1 MRLPDRL
8 WLAAALAAPPAVVGA
23 VLLVLASDHDRHPIA
38 SLATGLFIGV
48 SFVGS
53 GLVAWWRR
61 PDNHT
66 GRLLALV
73 GFTFFLSALT
83 EANGARLFTAGIV
96 VNALP
101 IAALVHLILAYPSG
115 TLGSAVER
123 RLTGA
128 AYVLAIAGQL
138 ATLLLDPQP
147 AGLACDGPCPDNL
160 VALGHF
166 PRAERIVVDAVEA
179 VAFVLFL
186 LVVAVLVR
194 RWRSASAAYRRSLR
208 PVLLTGGATLTLF
221 GADFVASAVSHDAG
235 EAVGTI
241 AGIALMTVPIGFLYG
256 VARDRLAR
264 GGVAQLAVELER
276 LGPGRLGDALREL
289 LHDPTLVLAYR
300 RPDGAGHVTLEG
312 DKVEL
317 PPPGPGLTVIEPVA
331 AIVHDPALHAE
342 PELLA
347 SALATARLAL
357 ENERLQAELAAR
369 LQELKSSH
377 ARGLEAALEERR
389 RLERN
394 LHDGAQQRLV
404 SLALTLRMA
413 QARLPEGSGA
423 ARELLD
429 GASAELA
436 QALEDL
442 RELARGIHP
451 AVLSERGLAA
461 ALESLVTRSRLRVDL
476 ARLPE
481 ERLPGSV
488 EIAAYY
494 VVAEALTNVA
504 KYAESS
510 GVVVSVE
517 RLNGVARIDVVDD
530 GAGGAD
536 PARGSGL
543 RGLSDRLALLGG
555 RLEVASPAGAGTRVT
570 AEIPVT

>member
-1 MRLPDRL
+1 
-8 WLAAALAAPPAVVGA
+8 
-23 VLLVLASDHDRHPIA
+23 
-38 SLATGLFIGV
+38 
-48 SFVGS
+48 
-53 GLVAWWRR
+53 
-61 PDNHT
+61 
-66 GRLLALV
+66 
-73 GFTFFLSALT
+73 
-83 EANGARLFTAGIV
+83 
-96 VNALP
+96 
-101 IAALVHLILAYPSG
+101 
-115 TLGSAVER
+115 
-123 RLTGA
+123 
-128 AYVLAIAGQL
+128 
-138 ATLLLDPQP
+138 
-147 AGLACDGPCPDNL
+147 
-160 VALGHF
+160 
-166 PRAERIVVDAVEA
+166 
-179 VAFVLFL
+179 
-186 LVVAVLVR
+186 
-194 RWRSASAAYRRSLR
+194 
-208 PVLLTGGATLTLF
+208 
-221 GADFVASAVSHDAG
+221 
-235 EAVGTI
+235 
-241 AGIALMTVPIGFLYG
+241 
-256 VARDRLAR
+256 
-264 GGVAQLAVELER
+264 
-276 LGPGRLGDALREL
+276 
-289 LHDPTLVLAYR
+289 
-300 RPDGAGHVTLEG
+300 
-312 DKVEL
+312 
-317 PPPGPGLTVIEPVA
+317 
-331 AIVHDPALHAE
+331 
-342 PELLA
+342 
-347 SALATARLAL
+347 
-357 ENERLQAELAAR
+357 
-369 LQELKSSH
+369 
-377 ARGLEAALEERR
+377 
-389 RLERN
+389 
-394 LHDGAQQRLV
+394 
-404 SLALTLRMA
+404 MA

>member
-8 WLAAALAAPPAVVGA
+8 WLAAALAVPPAVVCA
-23 VLLVLASDHDRHPIA
+23 VLLVLASDHDRHPVT
-38 SLATGLFIGV
+38 SLATGLFIGI

-53 GLVAWWRR
+53 GLAAWWRR

-83 EANGARLFTAGIV
+83 EANDPRLFTAGLAV
-96 VNALP
+96 DALP
-101 IAALVHLILAYPSG
+101 IAALVHLILAFPSG
-115 TLGSAVER
+115 RLGTRIER
-123 RLTGA
+123 RLTGVGYA
-128 AYVLAIAGQL
+128 LALGGQL
-138 ATLLLDPQP
+138 VTLLLDPQP
-147 AGLACDGPCPDNL
+147 AGFACDGVCPDNL
-160 VALGHF
+160 VALGNF
-166 PRAERIVVDAVEA
+166 SGPERIAIDAVEA
-179 VAFVLFL
+179 AAFLLFL
-186 LVVAVLVR
+186 LVVVVLVR
-194 RWRSASAAYRRSLR
+194 RWRRASAAYRRSLR

-221 GADFVASAVSHDAG
+221 GADFAATAVSHDAG
-235 EAVGTI
+235 QAVGTL
-241 AGIALMTVPIGFLYG
+241 AGIALMTVPVGFLYG

-264 GGVAQLAVELER
+264 GGVGRLAIELDR

-300 RPDGAGHVTLEG
+300 RPDGDGYVTLTG

-317 PPPGPGLTVIEPVA
+317 PPPGPGLTVIDPVA
-331 AIVHDPALHAE
+331 AILHDRALHAE

-369 LQELKSSH
+369 LQELRSSH
-377 ARGLEAALEERR
+377 ARGLAAALEERR

-404 SLALTLRMA
+404 SLALTLRLA
-413 QARLPEGSGA
+413 QARLPESSGEV
-423 ARELLD
+423 RGLLD
-429 GASAELA
+429 GAGEELA

-476 ARLPE
+476 VRLPQ

-504 KYAESS
+504 KYAVSS
-510 GVVVSVE
+510 GVVVSVD
-517 RLNGVARIDVVDD
+517 RVDGVARVEVVDD
-530 GAGGAD
+530 GEGGAD

-555 RLEVASPAGAGTRVT
+555 RLQVASPAGAGTRVT
-570 AEIPVT
+570 AEIPV